1 VIYSLTGRLTKKTE
15 GFVVIDCSGVGY
27 KCSTTASTIS
37 KLGGLNEE
45 VTLYTYLSVKEDAFD
60 LYGFLDEIELDCFKQ
75 LLSVSGVGAKFA
87 LSILSALS
95 PDDVIRNIQMS
106 NSEVF
111 TTASGVG
118 TKLSQRITLELKSKV
133 QKWHFTNGAAM
144 PPTNSSNML
153 EALSALEAL
162 GYSRTHAADSL
173 RDCDSNWKVEEIIK
187 QGLKNLSP
195 VR

>member
-1 VIYSLTGRLTKKTE
+1 MIYSLTGRLTKKTE
-15 GFVVIDCSGVGY
+15 SFVVIDCSGVGY
-27 KCSTTASTIS
+27 KCSATLSTIS
-37 KLGGLNEE
+37 KLGELNKD

-60 LYGFLDEIELDCFKQ
+60 LYGFLDEIELECFKL

-95 PDDVIRNIQMS
+95 PDDVIRNIQIS
-106 NSEVF
+106 NSEIF

-118 TKLSQRITLELKSKV
+118 TKLSQRITLELKSKA
-133 QKWHFTNGAAM
+133 QKWHFADGVATLPAN
-144 PPTNSSNML
+144 NSNIL
-153 EALSALEAL
+153 EALNALEAL

-173 RDCDSNWKVEEIIK
+173 KDCDSNWKVEEIIR

-195 VR
+195 AR